1 MDNSNH
7 PRLDLNPALLNPIR
21 LSLVSALASRD
32 SLIFKDARNL
42 LELSDSALSKHAA
55 ALEAQGY
62 VTIKKSFALRRPQT
76 TLELT
81 SKGFTAW
88 QAHIEALTKI
98 ANDDL

>member
-62 VTIKKSFALRRPQT
+62 VTIKKASRYDAP
-76 TLELT
+76 
-81 SKGFTAW
+81 KPP
-88 QAHIEALTKI
+88 
-98 ANDDL
+98 